1 MVYNLET
8 MEEVDLLQAILKIDE
23 CMYEHFV
30 DKDGIH
36 ERLGKLA
43 KNKERGRL
51 LQILGEAGLS
61 LDEVVSILS
70 SSSTQESS
78 VPFVPDAQQGVKI
91 VNVSNSQRQ
100 IIEANLKREEEAR
113 RKKMQ
118 VLLDK
123 YNTES

>member
-1 MVYNLET
+1 M
-8 MEEVDLLQAILKIDE
+8 
-23 CMYEHFV
+23 
-30 DKDGIH
+30 
-36 ERLGKLA
+36 
-43 KNKERGRL
+43 